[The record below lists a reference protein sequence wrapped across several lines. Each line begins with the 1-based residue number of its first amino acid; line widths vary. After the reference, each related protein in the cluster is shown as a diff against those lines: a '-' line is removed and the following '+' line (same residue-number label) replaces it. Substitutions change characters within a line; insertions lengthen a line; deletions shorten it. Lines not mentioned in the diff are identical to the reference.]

1 MLILGGF
8 NAEIDESQMKSF
20 DETNNLKKLI
30 KHPMPLAEDFPSE
43 IINRSRLRNKF
54 LKKKIK
60 DNCRLYVKE
69 INKCV
74 FLLKKTKN
82 KYCKNLD

>member
-30 KHPMPLAEDFPSE
+30 KHPNAFGGRFS
-43 IINRSRLRNKF
+43 K
-54 LKKKIK
+54 
-60 DNCRLYVKE
+60 
-69 INKCV
+69 
-74 FLLKKTKN
+74 
-82 KYCKNLD
+82 

>member
-1 MLILGGF
+1 
-8 NAEIDESQMKSF
+8 
-20 DETNNLKKLI
+20 
-30 KHPMPLAEDFPSE
+30 MPLAEDFPSE

-60 DNCRLYVKE
+60 DNCQLYVKE